1 MISASPVHRGSVSV
15 VGRRPFNPLHPYHF
29 AHPILPTFYTI
40 ISCGDNL
47 FFILNSPFIMAF
59 MFIMLGYCEE
69 KLDVGHVR
77 SQKRLQQLLKVL
89 AGATLNCVRSFGSCC
104 CCFLCSVIVRR
115 NWMFVTSG
123 YERSAAAAQG

>member
-15 VGRRPFNPLHPYHF
+15 VGHF
-29 AHPILPTFYTI
+29 AHPILTTFYTI

-47 FFILNSPFIMAF
+47 FFILNSPFLMAF

-69 KLDVGHVR
+69 KLDVGHVKSR
-77 SQKRLQQLLKVL
+77 KRLQQLLKVL